1 MNTLLEDTTTH
12 DDPIALT
19 IDRLSPALHSAVD
32 HAGWPQLMPVQAISI
47 PYILAQKDIRV
58 QSRTGSG
65 KTGAFIL
72 PLLERIDPKKRACQT
87 LILTPTRELATQIVQ
102 EAEML
107 MKGSGINVIAVYG
120 GVGYTK
126 QRNAFKNGFQ
136 LVVGTPG
143 RIIDHL
149 NEGNLKLN
157 ELRLLVL
164 DEADRMLSVGF
175 YRDIKAIGR
184 FLPPHHINTCMFSA
198 TYPPHVMRLANDFL
212 QDPVILSLS
221 KDELNNSSSIE
232 HILIPVSDMNKDK
245 LLVRLL
251 ETENP
256 ESAIIF
262 CNSRAKVHY
271 VSVVMQRYGYNADE
285 LSGDLTQRAR
295 EEVLK
300 RVRDGKLR
308 FLVATD
314 VAARGLDIPELS
326 HIIQYEVP
334 EQSEVYVHRAGRTG
348 RAGASGTAI
357 ILVDTLEKLKM
368 GKIVKEHK
376 IDIQEREAP
385 TEADLYKMMADR
397 VTVSLASELR
407 SRPSQFQSYLVAFEE
422 MVELMLSDSDGIRAL
437 AMLIDDHYDTLAKG
451 TQQKV
456 PIQWGRSPVIDA
468 TKMHK
473 IGVALARRLQN
484 RDKLRLQRIQ
494 QFEPLV
500 EQLMMSGKEFYLLP
514 MLLADFYMQL
524 GS

>member
-1 MNTLLEDTTTH
+1 MNALSEDNNTH
-12 DDPIALT
+12 DDQTIELT
-19 IDRLSPALHSAVD
+19 IDRLSPALQSAVQQ
-32 HAGWPQLMPVQAISI
+32 AGWTKLMPVQSVAI
-47 PYILAQKDIRV
+47 PLILANRDVRV

-102 EAEML
+102 EAEVL
-107 MKGSGINVIAVYG
+107 TKGSGINVIPVYG

-126 QRNAFKNGFQ
+126 QRNAFKNGYQ

-157 ELRLLVL
+157 DLRLFVL

-212 QDPVILSLS
+212 QDPVTLSLS
-221 KDELNNSSSIE
+221 RDELHRDSGIE
-232 HILIPVSDMNKDK
+232 HIQIPVFGMDKDQI
-245 LLVRLL
+245 LVRLL

-285 LSGDLTQRAR
+285 LSGDLSQRAR
-295 EEVLK
+295 EEVLG
-300 RVRDGKLR
+300 RVREGKLR
-308 FLVATD
+308 FMVATD
-314 VAARGLDIPELS
+314 VAARGIDIPELS

-334 EQSEVYVHRAGRTG
+334 DQSEVYVHRAGRTG

-368 GKIVKEHK
+368 GKIIREHK
-376 IDIQEREAP
+376 IDIQEQEAP
-385 TEADLYKMMADR
+385 TEVSVYKMMVDR
-397 VTVSLASELR
+397 VTVSLASDLR
-407 SRPSQFQSYLVAFEE
+407 SRPPQFQSYLIAFEQ
-422 MVELMLSDSDGIRAL
+422 MAELMLSDSDGIRAL
-437 AMLIDDHYDTLAKG
+437 AMLIDDHYDSLSKSS
-451 TQQKV
+451 QPKESL
-456 PIQWGRSPVIDA
+456 QWSVAPVVDA
-468 TKMHK
+468 TLMHR
-473 IGVALARRLQN
+473 IAVALARRLQS
-484 RDKLRLQRIQ
+484 RDKLRLKRIQ

-514 MLLADFYMQL
+514 MLLADFAMQL
-524 GS
+524 K